1 MHPADIL
8 AAVRKS
14 RYRFLTNVAAAH
26 KLSAVTLRTA
36 LRRPQRRAELAI
48 SRATGIPLHILW
60 PDRWTTAGRRI
71 VARGR
76 PIARAA

>member
-14 RYRFLTNVAAAH
+14 RFRYLTNVAAAH
-26 KLSAVTLRTA
+26 KLSAATLRTA

-48 SRATGIPLHILW
+48 SKATGLPLYVLW
-60 PDRWTTAGRRI
+60 PQRWSVSGKRLVR
-71 VARGR
+71 RGR
-76 PIARAA
+76 VSKRAA